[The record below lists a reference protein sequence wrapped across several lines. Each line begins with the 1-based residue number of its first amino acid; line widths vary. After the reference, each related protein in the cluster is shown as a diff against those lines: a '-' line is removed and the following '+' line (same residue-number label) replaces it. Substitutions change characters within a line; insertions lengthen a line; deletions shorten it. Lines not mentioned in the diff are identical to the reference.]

1 MTKND
6 LAWLGTTVL
15 VWAHPDDETYLS
27 GGAAATL
34 VGQGQRV
41 VAVTATRG
49 EAGGPDT
56 TPAARLETARIRTA
70 ELDRALTLLGVAD
83 HVWLDYEDGRCAEAD
98 AEPAVRRL
106 VGLFDDV
113 RPDTVVTFGPD
124 GFTGHPDHRT
134 VSRWVDRA
142 LARCDASPRLLHA
155 VAIAEDR
162 VDPELDN
169 DFGVFA
175 LGQPRTCTI
184 DEVAL
189 RLALEPDQLQRKVA
203 ALQAQTSQTAGLI
216 EAVGMDRFA
225 AWVAVEVFADP
236 VRDTD
241 DDQGPA
247 VSH

>member
-1 MTKND
+1 MTKTD

-27 GGAAATL
+27 GGAAAAL

-134 VSRWVDRA
+134 VSRWVDLGAGTVRCLAPTAARRRHRGGPRRSRA
-142 LARCDASPRLLHA
+142 RQRLRGLRARPAAHLQIGRGRPPTRSRPGSAAAQGRGATGSDVADRGPDRGGGDGPVHRLG
-155 VAIAEDR
+155 R
-162 VDPELDN
+162 
-169 DFGVFA
+169 GR
-175 LGQPRTCTI
+175 G
-184 DEVAL
+184 L
-189 RLALEPDQLQRKVA
+189 RRPCARH
-203 ALQAQTSQTAGLI
+203 
-216 EAVGMDRFA
+216 R
-225 AWVAVEVFADP
+225 
-236 VRDTD
+236 
-241 DDQGPA
+241 
-247 VSH
+247 

>member
-1 MTKND
+1 MTDTD
-6 LAWLGTTVL
+6 LAWMGTTVL

-27 GGAAATL
+27 GGLAAAL
-34 VGQGQRV
+34 AGRGHRV

-49 EAGGPDT
+49 EAGGPDAS
-56 TPAARLETARIRTA
+56 PAARAETARVRTA
-70 ELDRALTLLGVAD
+70 ELADALKLLGVGD

-106 VGLFDDV
+106 AGLFDSV

-124 GFTGHPDHRT
+124 GFTGHSDHRT
-134 VSRWVDRA
+134 VSNWVDRA
-142 LARCDASPRLLHA
+142 LRRSPLAPRLLHA
-155 VAIAEDR
+155 VATERDR

-169 DFGVFA
+169 DFGVFD
-175 LGQPRTCTI
+175 LGQPRVCEP

-189 RLALEPDQLQRKVA
+189 RLALGSDLLSRKVA
-203 ALQAQTSQTAGLI
+203 ALQAQRSQTAGLI
-216 EAVGMDRFA
+216 EAVGMDRFT

-236 VRDTD
+236 VCDAD
-241 DDQGPA
+241 DPVAA